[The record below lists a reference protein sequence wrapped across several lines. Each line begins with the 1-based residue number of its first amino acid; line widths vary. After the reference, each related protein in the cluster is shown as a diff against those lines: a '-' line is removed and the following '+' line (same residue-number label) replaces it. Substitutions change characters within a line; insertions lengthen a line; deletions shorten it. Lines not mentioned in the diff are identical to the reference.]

1 MAPLLIRE
9 VHECTGVNFHKK
21 KWRGNQRQDT
31 LLYNE
36 GSLHFKMCVKHSIS
50 RARCTFMKKG
60 AGADT
65 PFGPWFRCICLC
77 RKAMRSFENE
87 YSFLGLYISVTTSQ
101 IFIKFV
107 ARTELLSLMTF
118 LEI

>member
-60 AGADT
+60 GGRIPLLAPGFAASVCVE
-65 PFGPWFRCICLC
+65 RLC
-77 RKAMRSFENE
+77 DHLKMNTHF
-87 YSFLGLYISVTTSQ
+87 
-101 IFIKFV
+101 
-107 ARTELLSLMTF
+107 
-118 LEI
+118 